1 MTLEAAC
8 SLSAT
13 PVVFIAPVVSVGV
26 SFIMSPHF
34 DCHQWSLWAKRSH
47 ISAVSMH
54 PRAQFSLRLRD
65 AINRCMLT
73 GNVLTLIN
81 QDRKA
86 LPNQGKKWR
95 VLFTKTFPMNYH
107 QSIACQGGEPV
118 RWSISKTSNIKK
130 PWRKYIWLLALP
142 NKFNRIS
149 KCSGI
154 SSIRY
159 WA

>member
-13 PVVFIAPVVSVGV
+13 PVSFIAPEVSVGV

-54 PRAQFSLRLRD
+54 PRAQSSLRLRD

-86 LPNQGKKWR
+86 LPKER
-95 VLFTKTFPMNYH
+95 SDVLFTKTFPMNYH
-107 QSIACQGGEPV
+107 QSTACQGGEPV
-118 RWSISKTSNIKK
+118 RWCISKASNIKK
-130 PWRKYIWLLALP
+130 PWRKYIWVLALP
-142 NKFNRIS
+142 NKFNRIL